1 MNVKI
6 VNRQRGGKS
15 LKNRRSLRKSRNSRR
30 RTSRTRSSR
39 TKKSKG
45 IMAQIGGFVR
55 DLSVQAF
62 RTGPKN

>member
-1 MNVKI
+1 MKVKI

-15 LKNRRSLRKSRNSRR
+15 LKNRRSLRKSKNSR

-45 IMAQIGGFVR
+45 IIEQIGGFVR